1 MNRSQFN
8 KYLLPGFIFQSLI
21 IGGGYGTGRELV
33 EFFLSAGPIYGL
45 VNMAIATIIWS
56 VVLAVCFE
64 FSRMGDHYEYRSFL
78 KSILGKGWIAYEY
91 LYLIGLV
98 LVVSVMG
105 SASGEI
111 FSEIFDVKEIVGVMI
126 MMVLVGLI
134 VFYGTQLVEDVLS
147 IWSIILYAVFITMF
161 IVVFKM
167 FGSDITA
174 SFSLQSEGSSLVMGG
189 IKYAAYNIGLAPAIL
204 FCVRHLDTRKEAI
217 ISGVLAG
224 IIGMIP
230 ALIMFLAML
239 SQYPNIVSEA
249 VPVNLILDKIEWS
262 SFKLVFQV
270 VLFGTFI
277 ETGVSMIHGFNERI
291 ISVNRNLDDKWRALI
306 GIGLLI
312 ISIFI
317 ANAVGLIS
325 LIAKG
330 YGFITWGYWII
341 FVIPVLTI
349 GLKKVLNNQRMKKL
363 FESGLTTLLISV
375 YDGDEAAKKNS
386 KNVR

>member
-134 VFYGTQLVEDVLS
+134 VFYGTQLVENVLS
-147 IWSIILYAVFITMF
+147 IWSIILYAAFITMF

-167 FGSDITA
+167 FSSDITA

-291 ISVNRNLDDKWRALI
+291 VSVNRNLDDKWRALI

-349 GLKKVLNNQRMKKL
+349 GLKKVINN
-363 FESGLTTLLISV
+363 E
-375 YDGDEAAKKNS
+375 
-386 KNVR
+386 

>member
-1 MNRSQFN
+1 
-8 KYLLPGFIFQSLI
+8 
-21 IGGGYGTGRELV
+21 
-33 EFFLSAGPIYGL
+33 
-45 VNMAIATIIWS
+45 
-56 VVLAVCFE
+56 VL
-64 FSRMGDHYEYRSFL
+64 
-78 KSILGKGWIAYEY
+78 
-91 LYLIGLV
+91 
-98 LVVSVMG
+98 
-105 SASGEI
+105 
-111 FSEIFDVKEIVGVMI
+111 
-126 MMVLVGLI
+126 
-134 VFYGTQLVEDVLS
+134 
-147 IWSIILYAVFITMF
+147 
-161 IVVFKM
+161 
-167 FGSDITA
+167 
-174 SFSLQSEGSSLVMGG
+174 GG

-230 ALIMFLAML
+230 ALILFLAML

-291 ISVNRNLDDKWRALI
+291 VSVNRNLDDKWRALI

-349 GLKKVLNNQRMKKL
+349 GLKKVINN
-363 FESGLTTLLISV
+363 E
-375 YDGDEAAKKNS
+375 
-386 KNVR
+386 

>member
-64 FSRMGDHYEYRSFL
+64 FSRMGNHYEYRSFL

-111 FSEIFDVKEIVGVMI
+111 FSEIFDVNQIVGVMI
-126 MMVLVGLI
+126 MMGLVGLI
-134 VFYGTQLVEDVLS
+134 VFYGTQLVENILS
-147 IWSIILYAVFITMF
+147 IWSIILYAAFITMF

-167 FGSDITA
+167 FSSEITA
-174 SFSLQSEGSSLVMGG
+174 NFSLQSEGPSLVMGG

-217 ISGVLAG
+217 VSGVLAG

-230 ALIMFLAML
+230 ALILFLAML
-239 SQYPNIVSEA
+239 SQYPNILSEA
-249 VPVNLILDKIEWS
+249 VPVNLILDKIEWG
-262 SFKLVFQV
+262 SFKLIFQV

-349 GLKKVLNNQRMKKL
+349 GLKKVINN
-363 FESGLTTLLISV
+363 E
-375 YDGDEAAKKNS
+375 
-386 KNVR
+386 